1 VTEYLL
7 DRRYVLTDRIAAGG
21 MGEVWR
27 GVDKVLNRPVA
38 IKLLAAEHAAD
49 PNFKA
54 RFRAEARYAASL
66 SHPGIARVWDYG
78 EASDLGRAYLIM
90 ELVEGEPLSAILD
103 REHRLSPAATV
114 DIIGQCAAAL
124 QVAHQA
130 GIVHRDMKPGNIL
143 VKPDGTAKITDFG
156 IATAVRASQA
166 SHLTQTGI
174 VMGTAMYVSP
184 EQATGA
190 AVTASSDI
198 YSLGIVAYECLAGS
212 PPFTGDQPL
221 AIAISHKHDPVPELP
236 EDVPDA
242 VCDLVYTM
250 LEKRSEDRPVTA
262 QHVADRCAVLR
273 DALALGGGATE
284 RLSTSGGWSSTGDDE
299 HGTAAIP
306 LAEGGDYGGGDYPG
320 DGDYLEDDDYPGRR
334 RWTQL
339 LTSRRGVAAAT
350 TVAVFGGGVIAAVLL
365 TSNNPVAMTSKLATR
380 PSASPSHSRV
390 SPTPVK
396 SPSSA
401 PASNVVTEPAN
412 TQQAVNQ
419 PSSADST
426 TSAASHATTAP
437 ATQSA
442 TPSASPTATQ
452 STSPAPSTS
461 ASQGAA
467 ANSSAAASKQ

>member
-1 VTEYLL
+1 VSDYLL
-7 DRRYVLTDRIAAGG
+7 DRRYVLTDRIASGG

-27 GVDKVLNRPVA
+27 GVDQVLNRPVA
-38 IKLLAAEHAAD
+38 VKLLAAEHAAD

-78 EASDLGRAYLIM
+78 ETSDLGRAYLIM

-143 VKPDGTAKITDFG
+143 VKPDGTVKITDFG
-156 IATAVRASQA
+156 IATAVRAAQA

-190 AVTASSDI
+190 TVTASSDI

-221 AIAISHKHDPVPELP
+221 AIAISHKHDPVPPLP
-236 EDVPDA
+236 NDVPEA

-250 LEKRSEDRPVTA
+250 LEKETADRPDTA
-262 QHVADRCAVLR
+262 QHVADRCLVLR
-273 DALALGGGATE
+273 DALSMGGNATAGLTVVDSWHTE
-284 RLSTSGGWSSTGDDE
+284 QDGQ
-299 HGTAAIP
+299 GTTAIP
-306 LAEGGDYGGGDYPG
+306 MDGDYSGDGDYPG
-320 DGDYLEDDDYPGRR
+320 DEDYPEGRS
-334 RWTQL
+334 WKHL
-339 LTSRRGVAAAT
+339 LSGRRGVAAAT
-350 TVAVFGGGVIAAVLL
+350 TVAVFGGGVLIAVLM
-365 TSNNPVAMTSKLATR
+365 TSNHPVAMIDKATSKPTASATHSAASRR
-380 PSASPSHSRV
+380 PAKSTSSSP
-390 SPTPVK
+390 P
-396 SPSSA
+396 
-401 PASNVVTEPAN
+401 SNVVTEPAN
-412 TQQAVNQ
+412 TQQAATQ
-419 PSSADST
+419 PSTADST
-426 TSAASHATTAP
+426 TSAASATATAAP
-437 ATQSA
+437 TKSVGP
-442 TPSASPTATQ
+442 TTSASPSQTA
-452 STSPAPSTS
+452 SPPVSPSTP
-461 ASQGAA
+461 ASPS
-467 ANSSAAASKQ
+467 ANSQATASKQ